1 MSVHQLINVRADD
14 RADKALASAIAEN
27 ILIESI
33 FPAKSI
39 VIQIAGARVSG
50 SPKEAISELWG
61 EQVARDLFSRRVI
74 VSSDLFSLIYWE
86 GMAQV
91 MKR

>member
-61 EQVARDLFSRRVI
+61 
-74 VSSDLFSLIYWE
+74 
-86 GMAQV
+86 
-91 MKR
+91 